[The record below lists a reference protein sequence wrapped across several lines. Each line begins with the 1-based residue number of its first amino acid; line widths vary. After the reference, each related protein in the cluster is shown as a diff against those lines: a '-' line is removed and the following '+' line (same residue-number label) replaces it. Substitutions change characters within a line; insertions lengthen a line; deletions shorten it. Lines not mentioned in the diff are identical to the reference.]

1 MSVSPVFQ
9 FQIADN
15 DGVLA
20 VRVCSM
26 SVSPVFQSQI
36 ADNDGVLDGP
46 GMFDVCIS
54 RVSVSDSGQ

>member
-1 MSVSPVFQ
+1 MT
-9 FQIADN
+9 ACWT
-15 DGVLA
+15 

-46 GMFDVCIS
+46 GMFDVRIS

>member
-9 FQIADN
+9 SQTADN
-15 DGVLA
+15 DGVLDGPGMFD
-20 VRVCSM
+20 VCIS
-26 SVSPVFQSQI
+26 VFQSQI

-46 GMFDVCIS
+46 GMFDVCIC